1 MKTTNIRFLNYPIRK
16 IKFMIEDLNIY
27 EIYLQCM
34 KGTHEMKIKD
44 VAQGLI
50 HVINSSWF
58 PKNNSWFK
66 C

>member
-50 HVINSSWF
+50 HVINSS
-58 PKNNSWFK
+58 
-66 C
+66 